1 MPQLALKPAPAAAP
15 ATRFKINPD
24 LDVPALAEAYA
35 RDGRVRVWSL
45 LSEGAEYLH
54 DHLDS
59 SPHWIKLIKQD
70 EGVLGLNAETRAQLS
85 ADEWAEIEADVHRRA
100 RFDFQYRYDGIRVP
114 EREQLQDR
122 EASPITEFAQL
133 MQSTEM
139 LDLLEAITGQRGG
152 FTDGFATAYG
162 PGDFLT
168 GHDDDVAGKNRLAAY
183 VYGLTKGWRIEWG
196 GLLLFHGPH
205 ERTVEG
211 LAPRFNTLDLF
222 SVPRQHSVT
231 LVTPAAPH
239 RRYTVTGWLRG
250 GTEGN

>member
-1 MPQLALKPAPAAAP
+1 MPQLALKPAAAAP
-15 ATRFKINPD
+15 ETRFRINPD
-24 LDVPALAEAYA
+24 LDVAALAHAYA
-35 RDGRVRVWSL
+35 RDGRVRVYGL

-54 DHLDS
+54 DYLDTN
-59 SPHWIKLIKQD
+59 PHWVKLIKQQ
-70 EGVLGLNAETRAQLS
+70 EGVLGLDAEARARLT
-85 ADEWAEIEADVHRRA
+85 ADEWAHIEAEAHRRA
-100 RFDFQYRYDGIRVP
+100 RFDFQYRYEGIRLP
-114 EREQLQDR
+114 ERENLQ
-122 EASPITEFAQL
+122 EAEESTPITEFAHL
-133 MQSTEM
+133 MQSAEM

-205 ERTVEG
+205 ERTVSG

-222 SVPRQHSVT
+222 SVPQQHSVT

-239 RRYTVTGWLRG
+239 RRYAVTGWLRRG
-250 GTEGN
+250 HRPD

>member
-1 MPQLALKPAPAAAP
+1 MPQLALKPAAAP
-15 ATRFKINPD
+15 QTRFRINPD
-24 LDVPALAEAYA
+24 LDVPALAHAYK
-35 RDGRVRVWSL
+35 RDGRVRVWGL

-54 DHLDS
+54 DYLDTN
-59 SPHWIKLIKQD
+59 PHWVKLIKQE
-70 EGVLGLNAETRAQLS
+70 EGVLGLNAEQRARLS
-85 ADEWAEIEADVHRRA
+85 PEDWAEIEAEAHRRA
-100 RFDFQYRYDGIRVP
+100 RFDFQYRYEGIRLP
-114 EREQLQDR
+114 EREKLT
-122 EASPITEFAQL
+122 EAEESSPTTEFAHL
-133 MQSTEM
+133 MQSPEM

-196 GLLLFHGPH
+196 GLLLFHGLH

-239 RRYTVTGWLRG
+239 RRYAVTGWLRAG
-250 GTEGN
+250 AEGN

>member
-1 MPQLALKPAPAAAP
+1 MPQAALQPLDAPRTP
-15 ATRFKINPD
+15 FRINPD
-24 LDVPALAEAYA
+24 LDLRALAEAYA

-59 SPHWIKLIKQD
+59 SRHWVKLIKQD
-70 EGVLGLNAETRAQLS
+70 HGVLGLDAEARARLS
-85 ADEWAEIEADVHRRA
+85 AEEWAEIEAESHRRA
-100 RFDFQYRYDGIRVP
+100 RFDFQYRYEGIRVP
-114 EREQLQDR
+114 EREQLQDH
-122 EASPITEFAQL
+122 EANPITEFAQL
-133 MQSTEM
+133 MQSSEM
-139 LDLLEAITGQRGG
+139 LDLLEAITAQRGG

-168 GHDDDVAGKNRLAAY
+168 GHDDDVGGKNRLAAY

-196 GLLLFHGPH
+196 GLLLFHGAH

-222 SVPRQHSVT
+222 SVPQQHSVT
-231 LVTPAAPH
+231 MVTPAAPH

-250 GTEGN
+250 GTAGN

>member
-1 MPQLALKPAPAAAP
+1 
-15 ATRFKINPD
+15 
-24 LDVPALAEAYA
+24 
-35 RDGRVRVWSL
+35 
-45 LSEGAEYLH
+45 
-54 DHLDS
+54 
-59 SPHWIKLIKQD
+59 
-70 EGVLGLNAETRAQLS
+70 
-85 ADEWAEIEADVHRRA
+85 
-100 RFDFQYRYDGIRVP
+100 
-114 EREQLQDR
+114 
-122 EASPITEFAQL
+122 
-133 MQSTEM
+133 MQSAQM

-196 GLLLFHGPH
+196 GLLLFHGPN